1 LRRPRPS
8 SALGLGALALVLVAG
23 LLIGGCARDLL
34 DIDNP
39 FGEETIDRTGPAV
52 LKSVRNIR
60 DYRAASGHFEV
71 IVDVEQDT
79 RLLPDEIKGQRVL
92 FVAVGDVDAGVDFS
106 QLDEGAVQVTDDR
119 RGVTIELP
127 PARFHDPELD
137 FDRSYV
143 YSRDRGAIDRLQSLF
158 GDDPGDDSDLYRLAE
173 DKLAAAARDNSGL
186 LAQAERNTRRMLTE
200 LLRALGFTRV
210 TVTFADV

>member
-8 SALGLGALALVLVAG
+8 NAVGLGALALVLVVG
-23 LLIGGCARDLL
+23 FLIGGCARDLF

-39 FGEETIDRTGPAV
+39 FREETIDRTGPAV
-52 LKSVRNIR
+52 LKSVQNIR
-60 DYRAASGHFEV
+60 EYRAATGHFEV

-79 RLLPDEIKGQRVL
+79 RLVPAEIKGQRVL

-106 QLDEGAVQVTDDR
+106 EVGEGAVQVSDDR
-119 RGVTIELP
+119 RTVSIELP

-143 YSRDRGAIDRLQSLF
+143 YSRDRGVFDRLQSLF

-173 DKLAAAARDNSGL
+173 DKLAAAARGNPGL
-186 LAQAERNTRRMLTE
+186 LSQAERNTRRMLTE
-200 LLRALGFTRV
+200 LLRALGYTRV
-210 TVTFADV
+210 EIRFAEV